1 MTNHD
6 VVSGQCYRQSIHELT
21 RELRTAQRLV
31 NQLLMWVFGLFGVTI
46 MFALMWL
53 FEFTINRV

>member
-1 MTNHD
+1 MNNHD
-6 VVSGQCYRQSIHELT
+6 IVSGEGYRETVHNLT

-31 NQLLMWVFGLFGVTI
+31 NQLLIWVFGLFGATI

-53 FEFTINRV
+53 FEFVVGR

>member
-1 MTNHD
+1 MTNPD
-6 VVSGQCYRQSIHELT
+6 IVSGECYRETVHNLT

-31 NQLLMWVFGLFGVTI
+31 NQLLMWVFGLFGATI

-53 FEFTINRV
+53 FEFVVGR

>member
-1 MTNHD
+1 MND
-6 VVSGQCYRQSIHELT
+6 IVNGECYRETVHNLT

-31 NQLLMWVFGLFGVTI
+31 NQLLMWVFGLFGATI

-53 FEFTINRV
+53 FEFVVNR

>member
-1 MTNHD
+1 MND
-6 VVSGQCYRQSIHELT
+6 IVSGKCYRETVHNLT

-31 NQLLMWVFGLFGVTI
+31 NQLLMWVFGLFGATI

-53 FEFTINRV
+53 FEFVVNR

>member
-1 MTNHD
+1 MNNHD
-6 VVSGQCYRQSIHELT
+6 IVSGECYRETVHNLT

-31 NQLLMWVFGLFGVTI
+31 NQLLMWVFGLFGATI